1 MNPAIVYRALIAA
14 TLLSLA
20 ACGPTIGLKKDF
32 QTHAFEVGV
41 TTRNDVVNRLGL
53 PQKIMK
59 DDQGREHLVYEGAA
73 HMVGLCVG
81 CGTTGAPPG
90 MIPIMIG
97 ESAVKNGSA
106 EYVFDTNGVMA
117 AKFEPGAKKKR

>member
-1 MNPAIVYRALIAA
+1 MNLAIIYRALIAA
-14 TLLSLA
+14 TMLSLA
-20 ACGPTIGLKKDF
+20 ACGPSIGLKKDF

-53 PQKIMK
+53 PQKIVK

-73 HMVGLCVG
+73 HLVGLCVG
-81 CGTTGAPPG
+81 CGIPSAPG
-90 MIPIMIG
+90 LIPSMMS

-117 AKFEPGAKKKR
+117 AKFEPSAKKKR